1 MYKVKSFFDINTS
14 FLLVWVKIFDL
25 LNQLITD
32 SLEVSQTNFFLP
44 TLGQKGSHEIDK
56 DNKEKHEHC

>member
-1 MYKVKSFFDINTS
+1 MYKVKSFFDINAS

-32 SLEVSQTNFFLP
+32 SLEVSQTNFFFAHTRP
-44 TLGQKGSHEIDK
+44 KG
-56 DNKEKHEHC
+56 